1 MTQVQQWAGGLCL
14 LILVTT
20 VIQYI
25 LPGGV
30 MQRSVKLVLG
40 GFVVLGVIVPLTQLV
55 SSNSWELPNFEQSA
69 TMTIDTYITQTNTR
83 ILEQAEGNVA
93 AVIADQLAQRG
104 ISAENIAV
112 NMDSNEDN
120 SIVIEKAV
128 VTLSS
133 EDTANAE
140 EIRERLQNILEI
152 PVEVIIYGGG

>member
-1 MTQVQQWAGGLCL
+1 M
-14 LILVTT
+14 
-20 VIQYI
+20 
-25 LPGGV
+25 
-30 MQRSVKLVLG
+30 
-40 GFVVLGVIVPLTQLV
+40 
-55 SSNSWELPNFEQSA
+55 
-69 TMTIDTYITQTNTR
+69 
-83 ILEQAEGNVA
+83 
-93 AVIADQLAQRG
+93 IADQLAQRG

-140 EIRERLQNILEI
+140 EIRERLQNTLEI

>member
-1 MTQVQQWAGGLCL
+1 
-14 LILVTT
+14 
-20 VIQYI
+20 
-25 LPGGV
+25 

-40 GFVVLGVIVPLTQLV
+40 GFVVLGVIVPLTRLV
-55 SSNSWELPNFEQSA
+55 SSNSWELPNFEQSV
-69 TMTIDTYITQTNTR
+69 TIDTYITQTNTR

-140 EIRERLQNILEI
+140 EIRERLQNTLEI

>member
-14 LILVTT
+14 LILVTK

-40 GFVVLGVIVPLTQLV
+40 GFVVLGVIVPLTRLV

-69 TMTIDTYITQTNTR
+69 TIDTYITQTNTR

-140 EIRERLQNILEI
+140 EIRERLQNTLEI